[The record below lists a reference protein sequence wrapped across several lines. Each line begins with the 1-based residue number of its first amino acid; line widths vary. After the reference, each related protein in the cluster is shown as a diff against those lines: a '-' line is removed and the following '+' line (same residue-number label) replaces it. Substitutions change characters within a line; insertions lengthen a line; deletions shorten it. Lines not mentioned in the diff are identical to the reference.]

1 MSLEKEKWGIM
12 VEKATNK
19 QLKRPFILAS
29 VMLGMFLAAIEA
41 TIVATAMPSIVAD
54 LGGFSMYS
62 WVFSAYLL
70 TNAATVLIFGKLADL
85 FGRKPIFV
93 IGVTI
98 FLTGSTL
105 AGFSTSMIMLII
117 TRFVQGIGAGALMPI
132 ATTIVG
138 DIYNREERAKIQGYL
153 SAVWGIS
160 AVSGPLLGGFFVD
173 VLNWRYVFWMNI
185 PLGLL
190 AMLGIIIFLKE
201 NIEKKKQSVDY
212 LGSILM
218 ILTVS
223 ALMIILVEGGT
234 GIPWNSAIMYML
246 LFGTFFS
253 LIFLIK
259 QQRDSVEPMIPVELW
274 KYRLIM
280 MANLTS
286 LTTGMITIGVTS
298 YLPAFIQGVM
308 GKSATIAGFTL
319 TTMSIGW
326 PLASTISGRLLLK
339 IGYRRTSL
347 IGGVFLILGS
357 LLFMFLT
364 PEKGPVWAGI
374 GSFLIGVGMG
384 MTSTAFI
391 VGIQTSV
398 DWEIRGVAT
407 SANVFMRSLGSA
419 LGVAL
424 LGGVLNTFIQGKIN
438 QENLQKEIT
447 VDSVNELLDE
457 NSSIRI
463 SSAAREVLETGLTE
477 GLHLVYIGMFV
488 MAVISVIFI
497 FLMPKDE

>member
-1 MSLEKEKWGIM
+1 MEK
-12 VEKATNK
+12 TTRNK
-19 QLKRPFILAS
+19 FELKRPFILAS

-41 TIVATAMPSIVAD
+41 TIVATAMPSIVSD
-54 LGGFSMYS
+54 LGGFSLYS

-70 TNAATVLIFGKLADL
+70 TNAATVLVFGKLADL

-98 FLTGSTL
+98 FLIGSTL
-105 AGFSTSMIMLII
+105 AGFSTSMGMLII

-138 DIYNREERAKIQGYL
+138 DIYSREERAKIQGYL

-173 VLNWRYVFWMNI
+173 ILDWRYVFWMNI

-190 AMLGIIIFLKE
+190 AMLGIVIFLKE
-201 NIEKKKQSVDY
+201 NITKKKERVDY
-212 LGSILM
+212 LGSFLM
-218 ILTVS
+218 MITVS
-223 ALMIILVEGGT
+223 LLMLVLVEGGT
-234 GIPWNSAIMYML
+234 GIPWNSILMFTLIGVIAIA
-246 LFGTFFS
+246 LFILVQQQLNS
-253 LIFLIK
+253 L
-259 QQRDSVEPMIPVELW
+259 QPMIPIELW
-274 KYRLIM
+274 RYRLIL
-280 MANLTS
+280 MANFTS

-298 YLPAFIQGVM
+298 YLPAFVQGVM
-308 GKSATIAGFTL
+308 GMSATIAGFTL

-326 PLASTISGRLLLK
+326 PIASTISGRLLLR
-339 IGYRRTSL
+339 IGYRNTSL
-347 IGGVFLILGS
+347 IGGVFLVIGS

-364 PEKGPVWAGI
+364 PEKGPIWAGF
-374 GSFLIGVGMG
+374 GSFFIGVGMG

-391 VGIQTSV
+391 VGIQTNV
-398 DWEIRGVAT
+398 DWEIRGIAT

-424 LGGVLNTFIQGKIN
+424 LGGLLNSYIQGQID
-438 QENLQKEIT
+438 QEGLAKEIS
-447 VDSVNELLDE
+447 VDSVNELLDG
-457 NSSIRI
+457 NSLHITEAS
-463 SSAAREVLETGLTE
+463 REVLERGLTD
-477 GLHLVYIGMFV
+477 GLHIVYIGMFL
-488 MAVISVIFI
+488 MALLSFLFI

>member
-1 MSLEKEKWGIM
+1 MGTAENQI
-12 VEKATNK
+12 
-19 QLKRPFILAS
+19 QLKRPLILAS

-41 TIVATAMPSIVAD
+41 TIVATAMPSIVSD
-54 LGGFSMYS
+54 LGGFSLYS

-70 TNAATVLIFGKLADL
+70 TNAATVLVFGKLADL

-93 IGVTI
+93 IGVSI

-105 AGFSTSMIMLII
+105 AGFSTSMGMLIF
-117 TRFVQGIGAGALMPI
+117 TRFIQGIGAGALMPI

-173 VLNWRYVFWMNI
+173 ILDWRYVFWMNI

-190 AMLGIIIFLKE
+190 AMLGIVIFLKE
-201 NIEKKKQSVDY
+201 NIDKKTERVDY
-212 LGSILM
+212 FGSILM
-218 ILTVS
+218 MITVS
-223 ALMIILVEGGT
+223 ILMIILVEGGT
-234 GIPWNSAIMYML
+234 GIPWNSFFM
-246 LFGTFFS
+246 FG
-253 LIFLIK
+253 LISISIASFILLIK
-259 QQRDSVEPMIPVELW
+259 QQQISMQPMIPIELW
-274 KYRLIM
+274 NYRLIL

-298 YLPAFIQGVM
+298 YLPAFVQGVM
-308 GKSATIAGFTL
+308 GKSATVAGFTL

-326 PLASTISGRLLLK
+326 PIASTISGRLLLR
-339 IGYRRTSL
+339 IGYRSTSL
-347 IGGVFLILGS
+347 IGGLFLVIGS
-357 LLFMFLT
+357 LLFIFLT
-364 PEKGPVWAGI
+364 PAKGPVWAGF
-374 GSFLIGVGMG
+374 GSFFIGVGMG

-398 DWEIRGVAT
+398 NWEIRGIAT

-424 LGGVLNTFIQGKIN
+424 LGGLLNSYIQSRIN
-438 QENLQKEIT
+438 QENLGEEIS
-447 VDSVNELLDE
+447 VDSVNELLDG
-457 NSSIRI
+457 
-463 SSAAREVLETGLTE
+463 SALNMTSHAKLVLEEGLTD
-477 GLHLVYIGMFV
+477 GLHIIYIGMFV
-488 MAVISVIFI
+488 MAIISLFFI